1 MWSCFLMANMP
12 TKCLAS
18 LPRREQNIQKTNRQ
32 GDAHAQSHSTAR
44 CKLHVRH
51 LFKTAA
57 SCTTGARTE
66 ASDFL
71 ENMVGKCLFKTVC
84 VDKYFFIVSC
94 LQSPSFVVTYISAF
108 YTADKRAC
116 RAPFSTPKQF
126 GLVV

>member
-71 ENMVGKCLFKTVC
+71 ENMVGKCLFKILC

-94 LQSPSFVVTYISAF
+94 LRSPSFVVTYIQQI
-108 YTADKRAC
+108 KERAV
-116 RAPFSTPKQF
+116 
-126 GLVV
+126 LVLARQNSLV